1 MQDKEIF
8 LETIEANQANLDRY
22 RSGVQDYNAQ
32 SATYKDTSNQI
43 ADLTKQ
49 LSALDTSGVGTDFD
63 KARNVS
69 KQITGLIGDQ
79 VQIFS
84 NLSTKYST
92 RLNTDTPLKDYMS
105 NIRVSNKYLI
115 DFMSD
120 DYLSAWET
128 ELYGRAN
135 ESYDYRK
142 LEQGVSAMDSMKQS
156 FMGDEQ
162 EKIQTLHQ
170 SLKSIY
176 SSFSTGMDKDGVEL
190 DDVARRELGKQS
202 LVLQDSLKSSLK
214 LFEENTGNADLGLY
228 LNDPRMSPWLAA
240 EEPPPSPPKDKVPT
254 GDKFPKVE
262 LEPKTIELPVSALS
276 NWSSW
281 QGASS
286 SDRSA
291 GMSEFFGRD
300 DIVDKS
306 TEGGGVKSVLEFD
319 ASNVLSAYENRAD
332 RGNIRKQ
339 LTENSPIVVD
349 LSRESGIKESMLL
362 MFLKKNL
369 QKERLKE
376 IIVQ

>member
-1 MQDKEIF
+1 MARSVYGRMNVAGAGGGADITKLLETLFGKGDTDTTAITQQNRYERLYQQKVGAIQGNYDVKLLDEAYDRGEKFRSDVIAGRYKMQDKEIF
-8 LETIEANQANLDRY
+8 LETIEANQANLNRY

-49 LSALDTSGVGTDFD
+49 LSALDMSGVDTDFD

-214 LFEENTGNADLGLY
+214 LLEENTCNAVLGLY
-228 LNDPRMSPWLAA
+228 LNDPRMSPWLAE
-240 EEPPPSPPKDKVPT
+240 EEPPTPSPPSDDK
-254 GDKFPKVE
+254 E
-262 LEPKTIELPVSALS
+262 
-276 NWSSW
+276 
-281 QGASS
+281 
-286 SDRSA
+286 
-291 GMSEFFGRD
+291 
-300 DIVDKS
+300 
-306 TEGGGVKSVLEFD
+306 
-319 ASNVLSAYENRAD
+319 
-332 RGNIRKQ
+332 
-339 LTENSPIVVD
+339 
-349 LSRESGIKESMLL
+349 
-362 MFLKKNL
+362 
-369 QKERLKE
+369 
-376 IIVQ
+376 